1 MSQSA
6 CSCVLMLK
14 AWNGVWMELM
24 DLVQFGVQL
33 LISSP
38 CFKGYRRRNYWF
50 AIAVREAEIC
60 EKGAA

>member
-1 MSQSA
+1 
-6 CSCVLMLK
+6 MLK